1 MHNKLLITLFTTTT
15 LFGCQDSSFSST
27 GSLSKAKNII
37 FSSQQEGNS
46 MSPYPALVNSLLPL
60 FQACKIGRYSEIVG
74 VNGPLNQFLSTQSII
89 STQDDLSEF
98 LLQYDNDESI
108 QLKTTKSLKACEVAR
123 IIQSAVTPRSVWDVY
138 PFGADNLTVKD
149 SAISYMNMLLSET
162 LVTSLYFS
170 YLAEALPSKALISE
184 SEVSE
189 LALNFYL
196 DEEVINAF
204 LQDFSETYSHKRVFA
219 IDTLT
224 GTGVNFTSSDGFYY
238 STHNNSVP
246 YVNYLGYEWFS
257 PSKLE
262 GTKFNINTSF
272 SALKDKQ
279 FPSLPALNN
288 LINE

>member
-123 IIQSAVTPRSVWDVY
+123 IIQSAVTWSTKIDQ
-138 PFGADNLTVKD
+138 
-149 SAISYMNMLLSET
+149 
-162 LVTSLYFS
+162 
-170 YLAEALPSKALISE
+170 PS
-184 SEVSE
+184 
-189 LALNFYL
+189 
-196 DEEVINAF
+196 
-204 LQDFSETYSHKRVFA
+204 
-219 IDTLT
+219 
-224 GTGVNFTSSDGFYY
+224 
-238 STHNNSVP
+238 
-246 YVNYLGYEWFS
+246 
-257 PSKLE
+257 
-262 GTKFNINTSF
+262 
-272 SALKDKQ
+272 
-279 FPSLPALNN
+279 
-288 LINE
+288 